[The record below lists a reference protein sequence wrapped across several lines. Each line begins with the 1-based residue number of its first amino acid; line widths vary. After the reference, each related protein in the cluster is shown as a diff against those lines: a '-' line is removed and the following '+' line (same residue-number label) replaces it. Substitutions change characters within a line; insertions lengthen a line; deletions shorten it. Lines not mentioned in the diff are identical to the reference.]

1 MSNLADFLNEKGITP
16 DALAAQ
22 SKAMEAY
29 NTNDRDLMVQRAAA
43 RRAKKTY
50 QEAEVPKPA
59 KFGRGVTLRTLND
72 ALKGASIT
80 KAGRKKITRAV
91 NAMLSSKKEDAVELS
106 QLFADAPAR
115 KGKKK

>member
-29 NTNDRDLMVQRAAA
+29 NTADRELLVKRAAA

-50 QEAEVPKPA
+50 EEAEVPKVP
-59 KFGRGVTLRTLND
+59 KYGRGVTLRTLKD
-72 ALKGASIT
+72 AMKGAPIS

-91 NAMLSSKKEDAVELS
+91 NAILTKQKADPVELG
-106 QLFADAPAR
+106 QLFGDSPAR